1 MPETEPGGTFHVVSG
16 QTLYLVLDVLLVAF
30 HTLLVGFNTLG
41 WAWRG
46 TRRLH
51 LFTIS
56 ATLLSWFGLGVVYGW
71 GYCPLTDWHWQV
83 KRALGETGLPASCM
97 KYYLDRI
104 TGADWSPVLVDALV
118 IGAALGALVV
128 SAVLNARDIRRAR
141 RDGAADAARA
151 GSPIPTTAHGDKGTE
166 HAE

>member
-1 MPETEPGGTFHVVSG
+1 MTDPVFYH
-16 QTLYLVLDVLLVAF
+16 LLDALFVAV

-41 WAWRG
+41 WAWTR

-51 LFTIS
+51 LITIS

-83 KRALGETGLPASCM
+83 KRALGETHLPASCM

-104 TGADWSPVLVDALV
+104 TGIDWSAAVVDALV
-118 IGAALGALVV
+118 IGTALGALAV
-128 SAVLNARDIRRAR
+128 SVVLNVRDIRRAR
-141 RDGAADAARA
+141 R
-151 GSPIPTTAHGDKGTE
+151 HGDG
-166 HAE
+166 

>member
-1 MPETEPGGTFHVVSG
+1 MPVTGPGGTFHVVSD
-16 QTLYLVLDVLLVAF
+16 QTLYLVLDVLLVTF

-83 KRALGETGLPASCM
+83 KRALGEIHLPASCM

-104 TGADWSPVLVDALV
+104 TGVDWNAAVVDALV

-128 SAVLNARDIRRAR
+128 SVVLNVRDIRRAR
-141 RDGAADAARA
+141 AERDG
-151 GSPIPTTAHGDKGTE
+151 
-166 HAE
+166 

>member
-1 MPETEPGGTFHVVSG
+1 MPAAWPGGTFHAVSG
-16 QTLYLVLDVLLVAF
+16 QTLYLILDALLVAF

-41 WAWRG
+41 WAWRK

-51 LFTIS
+51 LITIS

-83 KRALGETGLPASCM
+83 KRALGETHLPASCM
-97 KYYLDRI
+97 KYYLDRM
-104 TGADWSPVLVDALV
+104 TGVAWSAAVVDALV

-128 SAVLNARDIRRAR
+128 SVVLNVRDIRRAR
-141 RDGAADAARA
+141 PDRDG
-151 GSPIPTTAHGDKGTE
+151 
-166 HAE
+166 

>member
-1 MPETEPGGTFHVVSG
+1 MSD
-16 QTLYLVLDVLLVAF
+16 QTLHVILDVLLLAV
-30 HTLLVGFNTLG
+30 HTLLVGFNALG

-51 LFTIS
+51 LFTIA

-83 KRALGETGLPASCM
+83 KRALGETRLPASCV

-104 TGADWSPVLVDALV
+104 TGVAWSPALVDALV
-118 IGAALGALVV
+118 IGTALGALAV
-128 SAVLNARDIRRAR
+128 SVLLNVRDIRRAR
-141 RDGAADAARA
+141 PDRDGSQFPSGGVRGDGARLGA
-151 GSPIPTTAHGDKGTE
+151 RESRWQPRTE
-166 HAE
+166 DHK

>member
-1 MPETEPGGTFHVVSG
+1 MSDH
-16 QTLYLVLDVLLVAF
+16 TLYLILDVLLVAF

-41 WAWRG
+41 WAWRR

-56 ATLLSWFGLGVVYGW
+56 VTLLSWFGLGVIYGW

-83 KRALGETGLPASCM
+83 KRALGETHLPASCM

-104 TGADWSPVLVDALV
+104 TGVDWNAAVVDALV
-118 IGAALGALVV
+118 IGAAAGSLVV
-128 SAVLNARDIRRAR
+128 SAVLNLRDIRRVR
-141 RDGAADAARA
+141 R
-151 GSPIPTTAHGDKGTE
+151 HGDG
-166 HAE
+166 

>member
-1 MPETEPGGTFHVVSG
+1 VSDH
-16 QTLYLVLDVLLVAF
+16 TLYLILDVLLVAF

-41 WAWRG
+41 WAWRR

-56 ATLLSWFGLGVVYGW
+56 ATLLSWFGLGVIYGW

-83 KRALGETGLPASCM
+83 KRALGETHLPASCM

-104 TGADWSPVLVDALV
+104 TGVEWSAAVVDALV
-118 IGAALGALVV
+118 IGAAAGALVV
-128 SAVLNARDIRRAR
+128 SAVLNMRDIRRAR
-141 RDGAADAARA
+141 R
-151 GSPIPTTAHGDKGTE
+151 HGDG
-166 HAE
+166 

>member
-1 MPETEPGGTFHVVSG
+1 MSD

-41 WAWRG
+41 WVWRR

-51 LFTIS
+51 LLTIS
-56 ATLLSWFGLGVVYGW
+56 ATLLSWFGLGVIYGW

-83 KRALGETGLPASCM
+83 KRALGETHLPASCM

-104 TGADWSPVLVDALV
+104 TGVDWNAAVVDALV
-118 IGAALGALVV
+118 IGAAASALVV
-128 SAVLNARDIRRAR
+128 SAVLNMRDIRRAR
-141 RDGAADAARA
+141 R
-151 GSPIPTTAHGDKGTE
+151 HGDG
-166 HAE
+166 